1 MELKGSMIKIT
12 AFFAELKRQTSD
24 RIDLI
29 IGTDT
34 DRLFV
39 TTDGKKVYANI
50 TFPNG
55 EKKQYEM
62 TTYAMV
68 KFASLY
74 GVWGPYVRKMLHRD
88 RLQLFCDNVNE
99 WIKEDTMKNR
109 RLVRIVGDKVISMHL
124 GPDYLCIN
132 NDKIVDKIEEKLEEN
147 YEQTGISYDVKDAKI
162 TDSHLYIKITSNAL
176 KSEVMR
182 HTNENRKV
190 GDVVE
195 GGWILQNS
203 EVGDGSFYFYQYL
216 NVLKCT
222 NGMVR
227 TIGGL
232 GVKRIHRGKEQKLG
246 FYNYN
251 INAKSVQEL
260 LLLLGDAVNKMFKPE
275 LFREWVNQINSTSD
289 IPLPEPAIAVE
300 NFLTDNN
307 FRDSLKDII
316 LAQLEKENANNLWGL
331 AMAVTRIAHDT
342 NVVKDYEEQIAMER
356 ASSKILENG
365 FNVVTLTT
373 PRNKEVKK
381 EE

>member
-1 MELKGSMIKIT
+1 MELKVIPKRIT

-29 IGTDT
+29 VGTDT
-34 DRLFV
+34 NRLYV
-39 TTDGKKVYANI
+39 TTDGKKVYANV

-55 EKKQYEM
+55 EEKQYEM

-74 GVWGPYVRKMLHRD
+74 SIWGPYVRKMVSRD
-88 RLQLFCDNVNE
+88 RLQLFCNNVNE
-99 WIKEDTMKNR
+99 WINEDTMKNR
-109 RLVRIVGDKVISMHL
+109 RLVRIAGGKVISMHL

-132 NDKIVDKIEEKLEEN
+132 NDKVVDKVQDKLN
-147 YEQTGISYDVKDAKI
+147 DNFAQQGIDFEIKDAQI
-162 TDSHLYIKITSNAL
+162 TDSHLYVKVTSSAL
-176 KSEVMR
+176 KAEVIR
-182 HTNENRKV
+182 HGGKGKV

-195 GGWILQNS
+195 GGIVIQNS
-203 EVGDGSFYFYQYL
+203 EVGDGSFYVWHYL

-222 NGMVR
+222 NGMIR
-227 TIGGL
+227 TVSGQGI
-232 GVKRIHRGKEQKLG
+232 KRIHRGKEQKLG

-251 INAKSVQEL
+251 INAVSVNEL
-260 LLLLGDAVNKMFKPE
+260 MSRLGDIINEMFKPE
-275 LFREWVNQINSTSD
+275 LFRDWVAQINSTSD

-356 ASSKILENG
+356 ASSQILENG

-373 PRNKEVKK
+373 PRKKEVKK